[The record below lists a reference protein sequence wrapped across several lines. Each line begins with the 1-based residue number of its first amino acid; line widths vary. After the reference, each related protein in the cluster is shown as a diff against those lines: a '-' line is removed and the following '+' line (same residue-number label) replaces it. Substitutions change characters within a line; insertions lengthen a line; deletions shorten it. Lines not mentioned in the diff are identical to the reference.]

1 MKLSRNRIKNLL
13 KSDNQSRKN
22 KKRTGTNKSKSY
34 NNRYD
39 LSSTNNIFKKSK
51 KSHTAHK
58 HRKPFNLRKKTIK
71 GGVEYRPIPPTTL
84 PSLNPAN
91 NKKKNNKP
99 LPVPVMNPGTHTSQ
113 NATVE
118 NNKIAF
124 INRVQGNA
132 AEEKPLP
139 DPFKRIPAN
148 SDNLQVRKPS
158 PPPPGSTAPPLPPP
172 MAS

>member
-22 KKRTGTNKSKSY
+22 KKRTGTNNSKSY

-71 GGVEYRPIPPTTL
+71 GGGYPSPPTTL
-84 PSLNPAN
+84 PSFNFTSIDRNAL
-91 NKKKNNKP
+91 P
-99 LPVPVMNPGTHTSQ
+99 LSMSFT
-113 NATVE
+113 
-118 NNKIAF
+118 
-124 INRVQGNA
+124 
-132 AEEKPLP
+132 
-139 DPFKRIPAN
+139 
-148 SDNLQVRKPS
+148 
-158 PPPPGSTAPPLPPP
+158 
-172 MAS
+172 